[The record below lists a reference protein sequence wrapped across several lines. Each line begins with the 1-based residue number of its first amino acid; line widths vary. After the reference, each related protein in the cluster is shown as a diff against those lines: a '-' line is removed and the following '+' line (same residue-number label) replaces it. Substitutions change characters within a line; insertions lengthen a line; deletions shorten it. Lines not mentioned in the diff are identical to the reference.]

1 MRTLE
6 KPEVLSAVVTIVA
19 ALIIIWFVSSIFE
32 YVLKNLVV
40 AVLLG
45 LGVAGALA
53 YIGYKNRDER

>member
-6 KPEVLSAVVTIVA
+6 KPEVLSAVATIVA
-19 ALIIIWFVSSIFE
+19 ALLVIWFVSSVFE

-45 LGVAGALA
+45 LAVAGGLA
-53 YIGYKNRDER
+53 YIGYKNRGD